1 MWKAIGALVVVG
13 ALVQS
18 VNAQQV
24 KQPSPYYGQCRTAV
38 MQKPGMTWAHS
49 GACNAACGA
58 AIRQCIANKGKI

>member
-1 MWKAIGALVVVG
+1 MWKTIGAIVVVG

-24 KQPSPYYGQCRTAV
+24 QQVNPYFGKCRTAV
-38 MQKPGMTWAHS
+38 MNNPAMLDSRTRSCGS
-49 GACNAACGA
+49 VCGA